1 MKNKVKFN
9 SFSNGTAVLLSNT
22 PYTYEEVVK
31 ELLASKDGEWSPGY
45 YRFVLID

>member
-1 MKNKVKFN
+1 MKKVKFN
-9 SFSNGTAVLLSNT
+9 SFYFGVSVLLSNT

-31 ELLASKDGEWSPGY
+31 ELLASKDGAWAPGY